1 MNLLAIDT
9 STQAQVIGLVANG
22 KHFGR
27 FEMVGR
33 GHSQKLLPA
42 ILSMLDEAGISLS
55 DLDGIIY
62 GRGPGSFTGLR
73 ISVGV
78 VQGLGFGLDIP
89 VVGVSTLACLAQ
101 GVWRQQGASEV
112 VVALIARNHEV
123 YFGSYSIIEG
133 IAVVQ
138 GEEGVFDAAKV
149 PPQLFTTC
157 VGIGSGWVFRPELE
171 SALGARAVDIVT
183 DDFPRPEDLLLL
195 GVHYF
200 KAGLMGDAMLA
211 RPEYLREKVAAA
223 PGETLD

>member
-9 STQAQVIGLVANG
+9 STEAQVIGLVANE

-27 FEMVGR
+27 FELVGR
-33 GHSQKLLPA
+33 GHSQKILPG
-42 ILSMLDEAGISLS
+42 ILSILEEAGVRQS

-78 VQGLGFGLDIP
+78 VQGLGFGLNIP

-101 GVWRQQGASEV
+101 GMWRQQGAADI

-123 YFGSYSIIEG
+123 YFGSYTIKDG

-149 PPQLFTTC
+149 PAQSFTTC
-157 VGIGSGWVFRPELE
+157 MGVGSGWVFRDELE
-171 SALGARAVDIVT
+171 SALGARAGVVVMDAL
-183 DDFPRPEDLLLL
+183 PQPEDLLLL
-195 GVHYF
+195 GEHYF
-200 KAGLMGDAMLA
+200 KAGLMVSAMHA

-223 PGETLD
+223 PGEALD